1 MCQYE
6 KEIAMSHQAYRNA
19 LTLAGAVAALSLAC
33 ASDQQTSN
41 TADNAAAEASTD
53 TSAPR
58 PGDANMPAPN
68 GQPTSTP
75 PSAPPPQS
83 LNETTTPGNAVAMP
97 KAADGNAALRLSE
110 GQIAMVTDAANSA
123 EIEQGKLAQNKAKA
137 ASVKKFAA
145 MMVKHHGEAKAE
157 QAKLFK
163 QLSLTPTQSQKATAL
178 QQDAEK
184 TLTSLRSATG
194 TSFDASYIDSQ
205 VEAHQKVLDA
215 LDNDLLPAATD
226 QQLIDALNKMKATVK
241 SHLQEAKTI
250 QAELAKSTTV
260 P

>member
-1 MCQYE
+1 
-6 KEIAMSHQAYRNA
+6 MSHRSYRNA
-19 LTLAGAVAALSLAC
+19 LTFAGAVAALSLAC
-33 ASDQQTSN
+33 SSDQKTSA
-41 TADNAAAEASTD
+41 TADDIPPTQTPADNST
-53 TSAPR
+53 PR

-68 GQPTSTP
+68 GEPNSTP
-75 PSAPPPQS
+75 PSEPPPQG
-83 LNETTTPGNAVAMP
+83 LNETTPSNAVAMP
-97 KAADGNAALRLSE
+97 KPDSNTASRLSE
-110 GQIAMVTDAANSA
+110 AQIAMVTELANSS

-163 QLSLTPTQSQKATAL
+163 QLNLTPTQSQRATAL
-178 QQDAEK
+178 QQDSEK
-184 TLTSLRSATG
+184 ALNSLRAAPT
-194 TSFDASYIDSQ
+194 TSFDTRYIDSQ

-215 LDNDLLPAATD
+215 LDNELLPAATD
-226 QQLIDALNKMKATVK
+226 KQLIDGLNKMKATVQ

-250 QAELAKSTTV
+250 QAELAKSAT

>member
-1 MCQYE
+1 
-6 KEIAMSHQAYRNA
+6 MSHLSYRNA
-19 LTLAGAVAALSLAC
+19 LTFAGAIAALSVAC
-33 ASDQQTSN
+33 ASDQKTSN
-41 TADNAAAEASTD
+41 TADNTPAAEAPVD
-53 TSAPR
+53 TSTPQ
-58 PGDANMPAPN
+58 PGDANMPATN
-68 GQPTSTP
+68 GEPTSTP

-83 LNETTTPGNAVAMP
+83 LNEGTAGNAIAMP
-97 KAADGNAALRLSE
+97 KASDGSAASHLSE
-110 GQIAMVTDAANSA
+110 AQIAMVTDLANSS
-123 EIEQGKLAQNKAKA
+123 EIEQAKLAQSKAKS

-163 QLSLTPTQSQKATAL
+163 QLSLTPTQSEKATAL

-184 TLTSLRSATG
+184 TLTSLRAAGGS
-194 TSFDASYIDSQ
+194 SFDARYIDSQ

-215 LDNDLLPAATD
+215 LDNELLPAATD
-226 QQLIDALNKMKATVK
+226 QKLIDGLNKMKATVK

-250 QAELAKSTTV
+250 QAELAKSAPT